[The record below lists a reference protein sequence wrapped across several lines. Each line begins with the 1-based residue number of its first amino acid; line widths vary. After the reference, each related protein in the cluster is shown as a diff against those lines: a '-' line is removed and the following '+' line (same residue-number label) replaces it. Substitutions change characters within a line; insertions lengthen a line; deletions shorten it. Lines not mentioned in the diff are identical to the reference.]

1 MKAIIVDDEK
11 QSHDALS
18 HLLQP
23 LQNDVEILAHGYS
36 VKEGLDLTAT
46 YKPDLV
52 FLDVEMPDGTGFDLL
67 EKLGKPAFYVVFV
80 TAYNKYAETAFRFGA
95 LDFLTKPI
103 QSDLFAETMER
114 AMQRFQEKFTIEQL
128 QIALETFYNA
138 KEKKLP
144 ERIAISTSKGLE
156 LMPVDHILHLNAEMN
171 YTDFFYMGLGKT
183 RKLTASLP
191 LKTYEL
197 HFEPYESFMKVHR
210 SHIANLMMVDQYLK
224 GDQCLVMRDGSRV
237 PVAKTYKD
245 ELERRLREL

>member
-1 MKAIIVDDEK
+1 MKAIIIDDEK
-11 QSHDALS
+11 QSHDALT

-23 LQNDVEILAHGYS
+23 LKSDVDILAHGYS
-36 VKEGLDLTAT
+36 VKDGVDLTAAH
-46 YKPDLV
+46 KPDLV

-67 EKLGKPAFYVVFV
+67 EKLGKPAFYVVFI

-128 QIALETFYNA
+128 QIALETFYSA

-144 ERIAISTSKGLE
+144 ERIAIQ
-156 LMPVDHILHLNAEMN
+156 ILHLIAEMN
-171 YTDFFYMGLGKT
+171 YTDFFYLSLGKT

-210 SHIANLMMVDQYLK
+210 SHIVNLMMVDQYLK

-237 PVAKTYKD
+237 PVAKPYKD
-245 ELERRLREL
+245 ELEQRLREL